1 MLLTPDSYLVS
12 STTMSLLQ
20 VNGYTITFNGLS
32 HTLHLSATNGNTY
45 KVGVIESLSDL
56 SSHIKTKTEWQTLHP
71 EYLL

>member
-1 MLLTPDSYLVS
+1 MLLTPDSYLIS
-12 STTMSLLQ
+12 STTEKLLQ

-56 SSHIKTKTEWQTLHP
+56 SNHIKTKAEWQTLYP
-71 EYLL
+71 ELFI

>member
-1 MLLTPDSYLVS
+1 MLLTPDSHLVS
-12 STTMSLLQ
+12 PTTGALLQ

-56 SSHIKTKTEWQTLHP
+56 SNHIKTKAEWQTLYP
-71 EYLL
+71 ELFI